1 MKMNEI
7 KKLFQ
12 TKGDPTREVNYFRDI
27 YRKCIELF
35 EGLTESQ
42 INYLARIG
50 KNVEFLMREDE
61 SVKITSVTSEKERRE
76 REEYALNCEFKTT
89 HYNGRS
95 KTVLI
100 ELDVIND
107 TVSFGSSNPDIIL
120 DNEYL
125 KKIFGKHLIGN
136 DSSDSYLFIIV
147 STKAFD

>member
-12 TKGDPTREVNYFRDI
+12 TKGDPTREFNYFRDI

-61 SVKITSVTSEKERRE
+61 SVEITSVTSEKERRE
-76 REEYALNCEFKTT
+76 REEYALNGEFKTT
-89 HYNGRS
+89 YYNGRS

-100 ELDVIND
+100 ELDAIND